1 MPRGKFNNIQYQK
14 GLFDNEKVFL
24 FYVKCNT

>member
-14 GLFDNEKVFL
+14 GLFDNEKVFF
-24 FYVKCNT
+24 FYVKCNA